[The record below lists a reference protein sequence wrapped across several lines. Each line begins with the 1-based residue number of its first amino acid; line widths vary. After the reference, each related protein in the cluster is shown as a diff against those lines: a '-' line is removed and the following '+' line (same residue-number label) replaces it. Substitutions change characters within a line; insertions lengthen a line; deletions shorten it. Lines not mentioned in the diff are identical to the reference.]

1 MTPAQIN
8 TYNAVETEKDRDVA
22 KRKKWGGGGG
32 CKRNFFKAL
41 GILGNFLD
49 VKEIMQ
55 SPDEC
60 LKLKI
65 N

>member
-1 MTPAQIN
+1 
-8 TYNAVETEKDRDVA
+8 VA
-22 KRKKWGGGGG
+22 KRKIGGGG